1 MFHYTCLNPI
11 ADVGLN
17 KMTDLYQ
24 KTDDIKEA
32 DAVLVRSASMHDME
46 LPDSLC
52 AVARAGAGVNNI
64 PLDTC
69 AQKGIVVFNTPGA
82 NANGVKELVLAG
94 MLLASRDLKGG
105 MDWVLENKDDPA
117 IGKTMEKAKK
127 KFAGKEIQGKK
138 LGVIGLGAIGV
149 LVANAAAHLGM
160 EVYGCDPY
168 LSVENALKMSR
179 SITLVKSQEELFTSC
194 DFITLHVPLL
204 DSTRHLICRETLNKM
219 KKGSILLNF
228 ARTELVDDDAL
239 EEALQSG
246 QLSRYVTDFPDCR
259 IAGLPHVIAFPHLGA
274 STEESEDN
282 CAVMAVQ
289 ELMDYLENGNI
300 VNSVNYPSC
309 SLGKAEKPTRICIA
323 HKNVPGMISQFT
335 SLIGEYQLN
344 ICDMISKSRNDYSY
358 AMFDLDHTLP
368 DGFTEKLLN
377 MDGILKVRIIE
388 SN

>member
-11 ADVGLN
+11 ADIGLN

-24 KTDDIKEA
+24 ETDSLEKA
-32 DAVLVRSASMHDME
+32 DAVLVRSASMHDLN
-46 LPDSLC
+46 LPDSLS
-52 AVARAGAGVNNI
+52 AIARAGAGVNNI
-64 PLDTC
+64 PLDEC
-69 AQKGIVVFNTPGA
+69 AKKGIVVFNTPGA

-94 MLLASRDLKGG
+94 MLLSCRDLKGG
-105 MDWVLENKDDPA
+105 MDWVLEHKDDPA

-127 KFAGKEIQGKK
+127 KFAGREIQGKK

-160 EVYGCDPY
+160 EVYGYDPY

-179 SITLVKSQEELFTSC
+179 SITLVKNQDDLFSSC

-204 DSTRHLICRETLNKM
+204 DSTKHLICQETLKKM
-219 KKGSILLNF
+219 KKGSVLLNF
-228 ARTELVDDDAL
+228 SRTELVDDTALMDAL
-239 EEALQSG
+239 TSG
-246 QLSRYVTDFPDCR
+246 WLSFYVTDFPDTR
-259 IAGLPHVIAFPHLGA
+259 IAGFPHVIAFPHLGA

-282 CAVMAVQ
+282 CAVMAVR

-300 VNSVNYPSC
+300 SNSVNYPSC
-309 SLGKAEKPTRICIA
+309 SLGQAEKPTRICIA
-323 HKNVPGMISQFT
+323 HQNVPGMISQFT
-335 SLIGEYQLN
+335 SLIGEYHLN

-358 AMFDLDHTLP
+358 AMFDLDHKLP
-368 DGFTEKLLN
+368 DGFTEKLSS

-388 SN
+388 S

>member
-1 MFHYTCLNPI
+1 MFRYTCLNPI
-11 ADVGLN
+11 ASVGLN
-17 KMTDLYQ
+17 KMTDTYQ
-24 KTDDIKEA
+24 KTENLEEA

-46 LPDSLC
+46 LPVSLC
-52 AVARAGAGVNNI
+52 AIARAGAGVNNI
-64 PLDTC
+64 PLDVC
-69 AQKGIVVFNTPGA
+69 IQKGIVVFNTPGA
-82 NANGVKELVLAG
+82 NANGVKELVIAG

-127 KFAGKEIQGKK
+127 KFAGREIQGKK

-160 EVYGCDPY
+160 EVCGYDPF

-179 SITLVKSQEELFTSC
+179 NITLVKNQEDIFTSC

-204 DSTRHLICRETLNKM
+204 DSTKHMICKETLDKM
-219 KKGSILLNF
+219 KDGAVLLNF
-228 ARTELVDDDAL
+228 ARTELVSDADL
-239 EEALQSG
+239 KEALASG
-246 QLSRYVTDFPDCR
+246 KLASYVTDFPDAQT
-259 IAGLPHVIAFPHLGA
+259 AGLPHVIAFPHLGA

-300 VNSVNYPSC
+300 TNSVNYPAC
-309 SLGKAEKPTRICIA
+309 SLGKTEKPARICIA
-323 HKNVPGMISQFT
+323 HRNVPGMISKFT
-335 SLIGEYQLN
+335 SLIGEYHLN

-358 AMFDLDHTLP
+358 AMFDLDHELP
-368 DGFTEKLLN
+368 DGFTEKLSG
-377 MDGILKVRIIE
+377 MDGILKVRIIK
-388 SN
+388 S

>member
-1 MFHYTCLNPI
+1 
-11 ADVGLN
+11 
-17 KMTDLYQ
+17 
-24 KTDDIKEA
+24 
-32 DAVLVRSASMHDME
+32 
-46 LPDSLC
+46 
-52 AVARAGAGVNNI
+52 
-64 PLDTC
+64 
-69 AQKGIVVFNTPGA
+69 
-82 NANGVKELVLAG
+82 
-94 MLLASRDLKGG
+94 
-105 MDWVLENKDDPA
+105 
-117 IGKTMEKAKK
+117 
-127 KFAGKEIQGKK
+127 
-138 LGVIGLGAIGV
+138 
-149 LVANAAAHLGM
+149 
-160 EVYGCDPY
+160 
-168 LSVENALKMSR
+168 
-179 SITLVKSQEELFTSC
+179 
-194 DFITLHVPLL
+194 
-204 DSTRHLICRETLNKM
+204 M